1 MMASFST
8 LSDIDLEK
16 QVAALAGRL
25 RDAMPAIRKQG
36 RVVEKSAR
44 DHPAAAAAVG
54 LVVLGLVASLLF
66 SRR

>member
-1 MMASFST
+1 V
-8 LSDIDLEK
+8 IK
-16 QVAALAGRL
+16 
-25 RDAMPAIRKQG
+25 
-36 RVVEKSAR
+36 KSAR